1 MAELST
7 VARPYAEAAFDLA
20 NAAGAPDRW
29 LDLLV
34 RLAAV
39 ARDAQVVALLG
50 DPKVGPEQ
58 LVELFRGVLPGEVEG
73 ELRGFLRVLAENGRI
88 ALLPE
93 IAAQFRR
100 LRNDARGSADAR
112 IESAFPLSDA
122 ERAELVAALERRFG
136 RRLEATVTVN
146 AELIGGVR
154 VSVGD
159 QVLDA
164 SVRGSLG
171 RMAASLQS

>member
-1 MAELST
+1 MAEIST

-50 DPKVGPEQ
+50 DPKIGPEQ
-58 LVELFRGVLPGEVEG
+58 LVELFSGVLRGEIEG
-73 ELRGFLRVLAENGRI
+73 EARGFLRVLAENGRI

-93 IAAQFRR
+93 IASQFRR
-100 LRNDARGSADAR
+100 LRNDAQGCADAR
-112 IESAFPLSDA
+112 IESAFPLSGS
-122 ERAELVAALERRFG
+122 ELAELVAALERRFG

-154 VSVGD
+154 VTVGD
-159 QVLDA
+159 EVLDA